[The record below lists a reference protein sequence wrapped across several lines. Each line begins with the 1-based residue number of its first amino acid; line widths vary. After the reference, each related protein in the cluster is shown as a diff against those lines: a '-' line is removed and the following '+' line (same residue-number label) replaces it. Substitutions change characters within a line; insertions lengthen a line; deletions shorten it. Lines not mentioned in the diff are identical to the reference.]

1 MYIFL
6 IGHIINNVMS
16 RIMFISHVHGPVL
29 GDENEEVV
37 SSGKASDFFSG
48 AVGSNLCLDKENIDL
63 LRFTQTVQAN
73 SRIFTD

>member
-1 MYIFL
+1 
-6 IGHIINNVMS
+6 MS

-63 LRFTQTVQAN
+63 LRPFRQIPESSQIRSYSSSSDLLTALLN
-73 SRIFTD
+73 K